1 MIQHQHL
8 PLHRGACFSFT
19 RGIGR
24 VGGCGGAGAGAVGG
38 GGGPSVGLR
47 TAEAPELTA
56 AALRGGGGGGGGEE
70 PEPEAERGGCWG
82 RVGRRSPSE
91 NVFFSNSLPQVANII
106 NMGNDRKDFIGKH
119 IKKSD

>member
-38 GGGPSVGLR
+38 GGGGPSVGLR

-56 AALRGGGGGGGGEE
+56 AMLIPLAAGLGGGAAWWRWRRGRGRAGAGGRTGGALG
-70 PEPEAERGGCWG
+70 AGGAS
-82 RVGRRSPSE
+82 VS
-91 NVFFSNSLPQVANII
+91 
-106 NMGNDRKDFIGKH
+106 
-119 IKKSD
+119 